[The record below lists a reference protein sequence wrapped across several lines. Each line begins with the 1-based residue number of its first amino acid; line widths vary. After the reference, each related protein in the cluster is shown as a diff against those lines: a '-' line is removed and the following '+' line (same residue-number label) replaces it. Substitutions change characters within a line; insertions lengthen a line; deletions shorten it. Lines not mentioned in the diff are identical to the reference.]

1 MECCASP
8 SHFPSIFLMRAGHS
22 LCHGG
27 VGADFCG
34 RIMPVGR
41 CQQREAALIDTS
53 LLYPTNI
60 VRSPLPLCLRD
71 RHSSE
76 EQNLHSHVTMGH
88 DDVSQCELLDSL
100 SGSLASLLGITFR
113 TSVVE
118 FEQAGEVMTTQRL
131 RLPVLC
137 ASPLS
142 F

>member
-1 MECCASP
+1 
-8 SHFPSIFLMRAGHS
+8 MRPGHS

-41 CQQREAALIDTS
+41 CQQREAALIDES
-53 LLYPTNI
+53 LFYPTNI

-76 EQNLHSHVTMGH
+76 EQNSHSNVTMGH
-88 DDVSQCELLDSL
+88 DDVSQCELLGSL
-100 SGSLASLLGITFR
+100 GGLLASLLGNFCRGIR
-113 TSVVE
+113 TSRRAHDNTAVTPSSSMRV
-118 FEQAGEVMTTQRL
+118 F
-131 RLPVLC
+131 
-137 ASPLS
+137 PLS